1 MSAATIDRRLAPDR
15 AKLLPRGRSHTK
27 PGSLLKSQIPIRTWA
42 DWDDA
47 VPGFVEIDLVG
58 HEGGNASGDFCSTL
72 TVTDIATGWTEN
84 RTVKNK
90 AQKWVFAALMEI
102 TEAFPFPIIG
112 IDSDNGGEFIN
123 AHLLAWCT
131 EHHITFTRSRPGN
144 KNDGAHVEQKN
155 WAVVR
160 QVAGYH
166 RYDTDAE
173 RLLLNRIWAL
183 QTLMTNFFEPQQ
195 KLISKVRHGAKV
207 TKKYDTATTPHQRAI
222 RHPQKITKK
231 ATITLDRTYAKINPA
246 AVQREIQALTSEL
259 LTLTTA
265 KASARNTPPLPA
277 LPTRAS
283 RSETT
288 NRTTRAS

>member
-1 MSAATIDRRLAPDR
+1 M
-15 AKLLPRGRSHTK
+15 
-27 PGSLLKSQIPIRTWA
+27 
-42 DWDDA
+42 
-47 VPGFVEIDLVG
+47 
-58 HEGGNASGDFCSTL
+58 
-72 TVTDIATGWTEN
+72 
-84 RTVKNK
+84 
-90 AQKWVFAALMEI
+90 
-102 TEAFPFPIIG
+102 
-112 IDSDNGGEFIN
+112 
-123 AHLLAWCT
+123 
-131 EHHITFTRSRPGN
+131 
-144 KNDGAHVEQKN
+144 
-155 WAVVR
+155 VR